1 MKAVMLDGEVQVQDV
16 PMPKRRAGESLIRV
30 TTAGVCNTDLELLKG
45 YMNFYGVIGHEF
57 VGVVEASDTETLLG
71 KRVVGEIN
79 CVCHTCDFCQRE
91 MPNHCSNRSVL
102 GILNRDGAFAEY
114 LTLPDENLH
123 VVPDDLDDDV
133 AVFTE
138 PLAASFR
145 ILEQVEIESNDRV
158 VVLGAG
164 KLGQLIA
171 QVLNPE
177 TKHLL
182 VVGKNDWKLEI
193 LKDMGIATADV
204 YEPLQRNHA
213 DIVVDATG
221 SYEGFTRAIELVRPE
236 GTVILKTTITHP
248 TALEMSVP
256 VINEIRIL
264 GSRCGPFRPALEALA
279 TGRVTV
285 GPLVSESF
293 DLDQGVRAL
302 QRARAREVMKVLIH
316 M

>member
-1 MKAVMLDGEVQVQDV
+1 MKALVLDGEAQIQDV
-16 PMPKRRAGESLIRV
+16 PIPERPEGESLIRV
-30 TTAGVCNTDLELLKG
+30 VTAGVCNTDLELLKG
-45 YMNFYGVIGHEF
+45 YMDFSGVLGHEF
-57 VGVVEASDTETLLG
+57 VGIVERSDTNSLIG

-79 CVCHTCDFCQRE
+79 CVCRTCDFCQRE
-91 MPNHCSNRSVL
+91 MPNHCANRTVL
-102 GILNRDGAFAEY
+102 GILNRHGAFAEY

-123 VVPDDLDDDV
+123 VVPDGVEDDI

-138 PLAASFR
+138 PLAAAHR
-145 ILEQVEIESNDRV
+145 ILEQVEIEQSDRV
-158 VVLGAG
+158 IILGAG

-171 QVLNPE
+171 QVLNPM

-193 LKDMGIATADV
+193 LKDLKIATADV

-213 DIVVDATG
+213 DFVIDATG

-236 GTVILKTTITHP
+236 GTIVLKTTITHP

-256 VINEIRIL
+256 VINEIRII
-264 GSRCGPFRPALEALA
+264 GSRCGPFRPALESLA
-279 TGRVTV
+279 TNAVSV
-285 GPLVSESF
+285 GPLVSETYE
-293 DLDQGVRAL
+293 LPEAVHAL
-302 QRARAREVMKVLIH
+302 QRARAREVMKVLIQ

>member
-1 MKAVMLDGEVQVQDV
+1 MKALVLDGEAQIQDV
-16 PMPKRRAGESLIRV
+16 PIPERPEGESLIRV
-30 TTAGVCNTDLELLKG
+30 VTAGVCNTDLELLKG
-45 YMNFYGVIGHEF
+45 YMNFAGTLGHEF
-57 VGVVEASDTETLLG
+57 VGIVERSDIGSLIG

-79 CVCHTCDFCQRE
+79 CVCQTCDFCQRE
-91 MPNHCSNRSVL
+91 MPNHCANRTVL
-102 GILNRDGAFAEY
+102 GILNRHGAFAEY

-123 VVPDDLDDDV
+123 VVPDGIEDDI

-138 PLAASFR
+138 PLAAAHR
-145 ILEQVEIESNDRV
+145 ILEQVEIEQSDRV
-158 VVLGAG
+158 IILGAG

-171 QVLNPE
+171 QVLNPK

-193 LKDMGIATADV
+193 LKDLKIATADV

-213 DIVVDATG
+213 DFVVDATG

-236 GTVILKTTITHP
+236 GTIVLKTTITHP

-256 VINEIRIL
+256 VINEIRVI
-264 GSRCGPFRPALEALA
+264 GSRCGPFRPALESLA
-279 TGRVTV
+279 SNAVAV
-285 GPLVSESF
+285 GPLVSETYELS
-293 DLDQGVRAL
+293 DAVHAL
-302 QRARAREVMKVLIH
+302 QRARAREVMKVLIQ